1 MVSRAFLLLL
11 GTAALSFGGFT
22 LLLPVVPLQVTALGG
37 GSVAAGACTAIFMA
51 TTVATQLRTPR
62 LLRSRGHRGVLMAG
76 CGLLG
81 APALVL
87 PLVGSV
93 AGVLAVT
100 AVRGCG
106 FGLLTVAA
114 GALVAEL
121 VAPSRLGR
129 ASSLFGVAVGLP
141 QLVTLPVG
149 LAVVD
154 AHGTA
159 PALVV
164 GGMLGLGGA
173 VLAAGLPAGPLG
185 PDPSSRAPAR
195 LGVRTVAAPVAGI
208 AVVALSFG
216 ATLTFLPL
224 AVREHPGVAGLALAV
239 LTAAMLGARGV
250 AGPLGERVAR
260 PGRLLPGGVLLSAV
274 GAGVLAVGVASSG
287 PVPLVVGAAVFGA
300 GFGLVQNV
308 SLVLLFVRA
317 GPARTGPA
325 SAAWNIAFDAGTG
338 LGAVVLGL
346 LVAQSGYR
354 WAFGVTAAV
363 VAVVG
368 VALVVELANAGAPG
382 DQVVTGGSGGT
393 QRD

>member
-22 LLLPVVPLQVTALGG
+22 LLLPVVPLQVNALGG

-51 TTVATQLRTPR
+51 TTVAMQLPTPR
-62 LLRSRGHRGVLMAG
+62 LLRSCGHRGVLMAG

-100 AVRGCG
+100 AVRGFG

-121 VAPSRLGR
+121 VAPARLGR

-141 QLVTLPVG
+141 QLVTLPAG

-154 AHGTA
+154 AHGTT
-159 PALVV
+159 PVLVA
-164 GGMLGLGGA
+164 GGLLGLGGA
-173 VLAAGLPAGPLG
+173 VLAVGLPARPLG
-185 PDPSSRAPAR
+185 ADPSARAPAR
-195 LGVRTVAAPVAGI
+195 LGVRPVAVPVAGLG
-208 AVVALSFG
+208 VVALTFG

-224 AVREHPGVAGLALAV
+224 AVREHPGAVGLALAV
-239 LTAAMLGARGV
+239 LTATMIGARGV

-260 PGRLLPGGVLLSAV
+260 PGRLLPGGVLLAAV
-274 GAGVLAVGVASSG
+274 GAGVLAVGVATSA
-287 PVPLVVGAAVFGA
+287 PAPLVVGAAVLGA
-300 GFGLVQNV
+300 GFGLVQND

-338 LGAVVLGL
+338 LGAVVVGL
-346 LVAQSGYR
+346 LVTLAGYG

-368 VALVVELANAGAPG
+368 VALVLEPADPGAFG
-382 DQVVTGGSGGT
+382 DQVVTGGSGGA